1 MPVFGV
7 ILVHI
12 FPHLDWI
19 RGEVRSI
26 SPYSVR
32 MRKNAD
38 QNNCEYG
45 SFSRSGFLISCS
57 KRLFECCWIYLLLNL
72 SVSYARL
79 GYMQYFF
86 QSKDAL
92 ALTLNVN
99 SSDTRSI
106 FCTIFFCSL
115 LLMSM
120 YVNVSRNAICCL
132 EFLNSNSVEV

>member
-1 MPVFGV
+1 
-7 ILVHI
+7 
-12 FPHLDWI
+12 
-19 RGEVRSI
+19 
-26 SPYSVR
+26 
-32 MRKNAD
+32 
-38 QNNCEYG
+38 
-45 SFSRSGFLISCS
+45 
-57 KRLFECCWIYLLLNL
+57 
-72 SVSYARL
+72 
-79 GYMQYFF
+79 MQYFF

-115 LLMSM
+115 LLLSM